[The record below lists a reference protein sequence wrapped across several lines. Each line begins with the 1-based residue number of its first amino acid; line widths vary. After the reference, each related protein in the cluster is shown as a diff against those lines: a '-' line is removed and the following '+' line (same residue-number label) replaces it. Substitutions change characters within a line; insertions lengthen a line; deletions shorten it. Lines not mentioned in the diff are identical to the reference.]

1 MDPAPL
7 FWPISRMVWANAP
20 PRPKCFRSTECRV
33 HVAEVRIVQER
44 AAPVRRQRERPLV
57 FRPVLALLDLLVQ
70 AAADAVAEGALH
82 GLVGVVRLVVDVDLP
97 PRAAGVRAPF
107 GKLVLQ
113 NEDERFLVD
122 PADIRYFEASQ
133 GKTCA
138 VTDTDRYE
146 SKEKLYELAAALT
159 SKGFIQINKSTVVN
173 INYVRSI
180 AAEFSGNYSARLKD
194 SDETLTISRKYF
206 QTFKEFVRR

>member
-1 MDPAPL
+1 MKITLEHIPGQEPEVILRGDTE
-7 FWPISRMVWANAP
+7 SREAKA
-20 PRPKCFRSTECRV
+20 
-33 HVAEVRIVQER
+33 
-44 AAPVRRQRERPLV
+44 
-57 FRPVLALLDLLVQ
+57 VLATLN
-70 AAADAVAEGALH
+70 H
-82 GLVGVVRLVVDVDLP
+82 
-97 PRAAGVRAPF
+97 APSF

-113 NEDERFLVD
+113 NEDESFLVD